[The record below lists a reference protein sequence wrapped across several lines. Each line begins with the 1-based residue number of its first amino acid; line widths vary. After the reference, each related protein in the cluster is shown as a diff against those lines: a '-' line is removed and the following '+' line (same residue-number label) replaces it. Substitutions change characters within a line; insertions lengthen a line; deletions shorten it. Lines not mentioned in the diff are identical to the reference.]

1 MSATTQDVQITLYV
15 PLQFIML
22 SCRFFHVI
30 FTSTAPPHSWQ
41 GKFYHL
47 HFTDEKSKPQ
57 GKECSH
63 KTNKQQR
70 AGEEQEW
77 SPHELATINS
87 APSDDGPPPP
97 RPNPAPRGTVCS
109 KGTAVSPRNVTH
121 HSREKQIR
129 GLSRH
134 QHPALRNQLTCLYM
148 KLYWQMQGECSSK
161 WSQRMLTSIVPVANK
176 PCTEFMSQTLFS
188 LKQWSGKR
196 ESFSICFRW
205 RDTQKPS

>member
-1 MSATTQDVQITLYV
+1 MSATIQDVQITLYV
-15 PLQFIML
+15 PLQLIML

-30 FTSTAPPHSWQ
+30 FTSTAPPHSWH

-77 SPHELATINS
+77 SPHEPATINF

-109 KGTAVSPRNVTH
+109 KRTAVSQERDPPFTWKAN
-121 HSREKQIR
+121 Q
-129 GLSRH
+129 GLVSPSA
-134 QHPALRNQLTCLYM
+134 PALRNQVTCLYM

-188 LKQWSGKR
+188 LKQWSDKR